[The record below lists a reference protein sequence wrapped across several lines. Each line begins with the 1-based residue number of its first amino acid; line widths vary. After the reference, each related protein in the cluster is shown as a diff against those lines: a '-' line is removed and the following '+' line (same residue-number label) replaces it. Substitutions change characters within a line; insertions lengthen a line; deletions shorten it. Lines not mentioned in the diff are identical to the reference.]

1 MLTEAR
7 LVEEFLNDYRRSRVI
22 IESSVRASLN
32 RALEFE
38 KQFQKPFYE
47 FTIDEVLEM
56 YKSINAISI
65 RSIQNV
71 NLTLKHA
78 SRYILHQQGKEITN
92 VYDNITKELVETCI
106 DTNKQKNLVLSRE
119 DLTNIQNELIN
130 YTDKC
135 ILEMLFLGVGGQ
147 WLKELTF
154 FDISQASRKDG
165 MLYFKTGKVIKIDN
179 DAYELIKAACNE
191 DELVSFGE
199 TSRISQVKSFGIYKA
214 RFNALSDNDD
224 ITDDKAVERR
234 YRFIQRRL
242 MLIAKDLE
250 ISITSGSIQESG
262 FLYYIKEGM
271 AANNMEFLEYIK
283 TKECQ
288 NLAKRYDLYTN
299 LYVQV
304 IKEKFLKYF
313 I

>member
-250 ISITSGSIQESG
+250 MSITSGSIQESG